1 MLCAAGMV
9 ASLPQVAFP
18 GQSDVQVA
26 EVVGVEQMARFG
38 PPGPFGFGGRQY
50 GGYGQ
55 RPITPAHLLAGL
67 IGHATGITP
76 PNGYHG
82 HHNHGYNPGYGNRP
96 NYGGN
101 GGFGGNGNNYNNY
114 NNNYNNRKRYCR
126 FNQSFEM
133 LFDRLEQCETQG
145 SSTQL
150 LTFLA

>member
-38 PPGPFGFGGRQY
+38 PPEPFGFGGRQY

-76 PNGYHG
+76 
-82 HHNHGYNPGYGNRP
+82 
-96 NYGGN
+96 
-101 GGFGGNGNNYNNY
+101 GNGNNYNNY
-114 NNNYNNRKRYCR
+114 NNNYNNPPPPPPPPPPPSKQPVGPAKPTGPA
-126 FNQSFEM
+126 NP
-133 LFDRLEQCETQG
+133 TGPAGAPANTAGIGTGTAGNGNAVIGQG
-145 SSTQL
+145 NG
-150 LTFLA
+150 AAVGK